1 MEIAIN
7 AVLIEM
13 QPILEPPQLK
23 RLAQVLRHMLSPKQ
37 PEPHQDLLELFLTA
51 KEVEGVLSQD
61 A

>member
-51 KEVEGVLSQD
+51 KEVEG
-61 A
+61 